1 MSDSRLTGIVGA
13 CVYFGLHSP
22 QEDTSSTASPQPPPQ
37 VTRLTTPVEREPT
50 LTPDDVIE
58 ATRPV
63 PARQPPRSAP
73 VQRSTPVPRSA
84 PAVEKTPINTG
95 LPPRIVIKFTA
106 HEEVSSVAQIGG
118 EFEGISEVH
127 IEGKLSAQVTS
138 TDAIKHLPFCVIAT
152 TPDDDHIQFK
162 VNEEYSSVSSRPL
175 PQNALAL
182 IHVPKTEI
190 VAVPIGTYS
199 LTEVVPHMPLVS
211 ENHLARSHVPPQ
223 TYSHSFAINV

>member
-1 MSDSRLTGIVGA
+1 MAKPEVNPKFAKDDFLFDP
-13 CVYFGLHSP
+13 FGLHSP

-37 VTRLTTPVEREPT
+37 VNRLTKPIEREPT

-58 ATRPV
+58 ATRVV
-63 PARQPPRSAP
+63 PGRQ
-73 VQRSTPVPRSA
+73 TPRSA
-84 PAVEKTPINTG
+84 PAPRPAPVPHSVPTAARTPANNV
-95 LPPRIVIKFTA
+95 LPPRIVIKFAA

-127 IEGKLSAQVTS
+127 IEGRLSAQVTS

-162 VNEEYSSVSSRPL
+162 VNEAFSSVSSRPL

-190 VAVPIGTYS
+190 LAVPIGTYS
-199 LTEVVPHMPLVS
+199 LSEVVPHMPLVS
-211 ENHLARSHVPPQ
+211 EP
-223 TYSHSFAINV
+223 I

>member
-1 MSDSRLTGIVGA
+1 MTKSEFNPKSAKDDFLFDP
-13 CVYFGLHSP
+13 FGLHSP
-22 QEDTSSTASPQPPPQ
+22 QEDVSSTASPQPPPQ
-37 VTRLTTPVEREPT
+37 VNRLTTTIEREPT

-58 ATRPV
+58 ATRAV

-73 VQRSTPVPRSA
+73 AQRSVPVPVPRSVPTA
-84 PAVEKTPINTG
+84 AKSPTNNV
-95 LPPRIVIKFTA
+95 LPPRIVIKFAA

-162 VNEEYSSVSSRPL
+162 VNEMYSSVSSRPL
-175 PQNALAL
+175 PPNALAL

-190 VAVPIGTYS
+190 LAVPIGTYS
-199 LTEVVPHMPLVS
+199 LSEVVPHMPLVS
-211 ENHLARSHVPPQ
+211 DK
-223 TYSHSFAINV
+223 